1 MAASSPA
8 PRPRL
13 DGRRSRGFSAPLSPP
28 RCGEGM
34 SRARGSSPGD
44 YRSVLLL
51 LWSPIRLPR
60 AVVFSTA
67 STGLLTPVL
76 RSLSKL
82 DVCQTSAQG
91 IPAPGAWL
99 QQDRRNVRSPA
110 FSLQRGALNRAR
122 SGHHHSPRTQRAGR
136 PLWRSKPSMGE
147 EREGE
152 DKHSSHPRQKPGP
165 RAGCES
171 AW

>member
-1 MAASSPA
+1 M
-8 PRPRL
+8 
-13 DGRRSRGFSAPLSPP
+13 G
-28 RCGEGM
+28 
-34 SRARGSSPGD
+34 
-44 YRSVLLL
+44 LLVL

-60 AVVFSTA
+60 AVVFYTA
-67 STGLLTPVL
+67 STGLLTPFL

-82 DVCQTSAQG
+82 DVCQTSAPG
-91 IPAPGAWL
+91 IPAPGARL

-136 PLWRSKPSMGE
+136 PLWRSEAIMGE

-152 DKHSSHPRQKPGP
+152 DKHPSLSPRRRGP
-165 RAGCES
+165 RAG
-171 AW
+171 

>member
-1 MAASSPA
+1 M
-8 PRPRL
+8 
-13 DGRRSRGFSAPLSPP
+13 G
-28 RCGEGM
+28 
-34 SRARGSSPGD
+34 
-44 YRSVLLL
+44 LLVL

-60 AVVFSTA
+60 AVVFYTA
-67 STGLLTPVL
+67 STGLLTPFL

-82 DVCQTSAQG
+82 DVCQTSAPG

-136 PLWRSKPSMGE
+136 PLWRSEAIMGE

-152 DKHSSHPRQKPGP
+152 DKHPSLSPRRRGP
-165 RAGCES
+165 RAG
-171 AW
+171 